1 MLTVRKYLKFLFPFL
16 FIYCGNPKTD
26 LSDVEIIFD
35 NNLMLFT
42 KNSKPYSGK
51 IIEHHDNKQIK
62 IEMEVL
68 NGLKNGNINQYYRSG
83 KIQTHSNFINGK
95 LFGKFTSFHE
105 NGNEQI
111 ITFYN
116 NDLRMGS
123 FEEFHDNQKLKLC
136 GSYFNSLKIG
146 QFEEYFKS
154 GGKAIYNY

>member
-1 MLTVRKYLKFLFPFL
+1 
-16 FIYCGNPKTD
+16 
-26 LSDVEIIFD
+26 
-35 NNLMLFT
+35 MLFT
-42 KNSKPYSGK
+42 KNSKPYSGQ
-51 IIEHHDNKQIK
+51 IIELHDNKQIK

-116 NDLRMGS
+116 N
-123 FEEFHDNQKLKLC
+123 
-136 GSYFNSLKIG
+136 
-146 QFEEYFKS
+146 
-154 GGKAIYNY
+154 